1 MQDKGKKGTNTG
13 KWCMKKLMALNTGS
27 SSLCLLLLNPSPLLF
42 LFDYS
47 SAFSMPIQI
56 SYFLNEKWKTSHK
69 NCLLCRLGN
78 SGKGNR
84 PVQAGWG
91 KLIIDTKIWITM
103 SFFCIF
109 SDWIVGLINGKINR
123 PKNQLLSENATTW
136 IHDKDV
142 VHFTIQ
148 TFCTT
153 VNYWEEG
160 PNFAPPPPPKKK
172 GQWIITQKVVITL
185 TDKTSLW

>member
-1 MQDKGKKGTNTG
+1 M
-13 KWCMKKLMALNTGS
+13 
-27 SSLCLLLLNPSPLLF
+27 
-42 LFDYS
+42 
-47 SAFSMPIQI
+47 
-56 SYFLNEKWKTSHK
+56 
-69 NCLLCRLGN
+69 
-78 SGKGNR
+78 
-84 PVQAGWG
+84 QAGWG
-91 KLIIDTKIWITM
+91 KLIIDSKIWITM

-136 IHDKDV
+136 IHNKDV

-160 PNFAPPPPPKKK
+160 PNFDPPPPPKKRSMNYNPK
-172 GQWIITQKVVITL
+172 SCNHVDRQNIPVIRKLHKNAAWPFNGKKHQIRVVTKISSCRVFVVSSRGSRKQSWTPPPPL
-185 TDKTSLW
+185 

>member
-1 MQDKGKKGTNTG
+1 
-13 KWCMKKLMALNTGS
+13 
-27 SSLCLLLLNPSPLLF
+27 
-42 LFDYS
+42 
-47 SAFSMPIQI
+47 
-56 SYFLNEKWKTSHK
+56 
-69 NCLLCRLGN
+69 
-78 SGKGNR
+78 
-84 PVQAGWG
+84 
-91 KLIIDTKIWITM
+91 M

-148 TFCTT
+148 AFCTT

-160 PNFAPPPPPKKK
+160 PDFDPPPPPPQKK
-172 GQWIITQKVVITL
+172 VNEL
-185 TDKTSLW
+185 

>member
-1 MQDKGKKGTNTG
+1 MN
-13 KWCMKKLMALNTGS
+13 N
-27 SSLCLLLLNPSPLLF
+27 NVIF
-42 LFDYS
+42 L
-47 SAFSMPIQI
+47 
-56 SYFLNEKWKTSHK
+56 YF
-69 NCLLCRLGN
+69 
-78 SGKGNR
+78 
-84 PVQAGWG
+84 
-91 KLIIDTKIWITM
+91 
-103 SFFCIF
+103 F

-160 PNFAPPPPPKKK
+160 PNFDPPPPKKK